1 MNRRSLAALSAGVVF
16 GIAAPA
22 SAQVWLQ
29 DRQLTQGRG
38 IRVGNF
44 ELHPGIGAEVGY
56 DSNVFYAANNPTSA
70 LRLRVTPSLFV
81 SSLGP
86 QRSTNSDAPATALPT
101 VNFRGGVALI
111 YHEFISLQS
120 PDTTSNLRNLGV
132 DGNLR
137 FEFFPGRTWQ
147 FVVADEF
154 LRTIQPGA
162 QSNTGADG
170 VLLPAQTFN
179 RNYNTATAE
188 LAYAPPRGTLE
199 FRLGY
204 SFIFNLFDST
214 SYNFYDY
221 LGHSVYA
228 RMRWRFLPKTAL
240 LWEGSVNPTNY
251 IHPERAQTGL
261 FSSYPVTTRVGIN
274 GLLTE
279 KISLLAMVG
288 YQASFF
294 VAGDNIDTII
304 GQAELR
310 WLINPRANFRVGF
323 LRDSQNSF
331 FSNFYVR
338 NRGYLNYSHSFNG
351 RFILSLEGGVGLYQY
366 GYVADRNGAPTV
378 PGVGFGSDGRFTS
391 VRVDATAFG
400 EYRFN
405 EVFGIN
411 ATVRGLSNISDV
423 RLGNTTGSD
432 GGRGQPIAWTRLE
445 AFVGV
450 RAAW

>member
-16 GIAAPA
+16 GLAAPA

-38 IRVGNF
+38 IRAGNF

-56 DSNVFYAANNPTSA
+56 DSNVFYRANDPAAA
-70 LRLRVTPSLFV
+70 LRLRITPSLTV
-81 SSLGP
+81 STLGP
-86 QRSTNSDAPATALPT
+86 QRSTSSDAPATALPT
-101 VNFRGGVALI
+101 VNFRGGVALV
-111 YHEFISLQS
+111 YHEFIALQS

-132 DGNLR
+132 EGNLR
-137 FEFFPGRTWQ
+137 FEFFPQRTWQ
-147 FVVADEF
+147 FVLADDF

-162 QSNTGADG
+162 QSGYGADG
-170 VLLPAQTFN
+170 VLATQQTFN
-179 RNYNTATAE
+179 RNFNTATAE

-199 FRLGY
+199 VRVGY
-204 SFIFNLFDST
+204 SYILNVFDS
-214 SYNFYDY
+214 SAYSFYDY
-221 LGHSVYA
+221 MGHSIYA

-240 LWEGSVNPTNY
+240 LWEGSVNPTSY
-251 IHPERAQTGL
+251 THPSNAPTGL
-261 FSSYPVTTRVGIN
+261 FASTPIRTRVGIN

-279 KISLLAMVG
+279 KISLLALVG
-288 YQASFF
+288 YEASFF
-294 VAGDNIDTII
+294 EAGDNVDTII

-323 LRDSQNSF
+323 IRDSQNSF
-331 FSNFYVR
+331 FSNYFIR
-338 NRGYLNYSHSFNG
+338 NRGYLSYSHSFNG
-351 RFILSLEGGVGLYQY
+351 RFLLSLEGGVGLYQF
-366 GYVADRNGAPTV
+366 GYVADRTGAPTV
-378 PGVGFGSDGRFTS
+378 PGSGYGSDGRFTA

-400 EYRFN
+400 EYRLN

-411 ATVRGLSNISDV
+411 ATLRGLSNISDV
-423 RLGNTTGSD
+423 RLGNNPGTD
-432 GGRGQPIAWTRLE
+432 GLPGQPIAWTRLE

>member
-16 GIAAPA
+16 GLAAPA

-56 DSNVFYAANNPTSA
+56 DSNVFYRANDPASA
-70 LRLRVTPSLFV
+70 LRLRVTPSLHV

-86 QRSTNSDAPATALPT
+86 QRRTSSDAPATALPT
-101 VNFRGGVALI
+101 VNFRGGVALV
-111 YHEFISLQS
+111 YHEFIALQS

-132 DGNLR
+132 DSNVR

-147 FVVADEF
+147 FVIADEF

-162 QSNTGADG
+162 QTSAGSDG
-170 VLLPAQTFN
+170 DLAPAQTFN
-179 RNYNTATAE
+179 RNFNTATAE

-214 SYNFYDY
+214 NYSFYDY
-221 LGHSVYA
+221 FAHSAYA
-228 RMRWRFLPKTAL
+228 RLRWRFLPKTAII
-240 LWEGSVNPTNY
+240 WEGSVTPLNY
-251 IHPERAQTGL
+251 IHPERSPTGL
-261 FSSYPVTTRVGIN
+261 FSSFPVSTRVGIN

-279 KISLLAMVG
+279 KISLLALVG

-294 VAGDNIDTII
+294 EAGDNIDTVI

-331 FSNFYVR
+331 FSNFFVR
-338 NRGYLNYSHSFNG
+338 NRGYASYSHSFNG
-351 RFILSLEGGVGLYQY
+351 RFLLSLEGGVGLYQY
-366 GYVADRNGAPTV
+366 GYIADRNGAQTV
-378 PGVGFGSDGRFTS
+378 PGVGYGSDGRFTA

-411 ATVRGLSNISDV
+411 ATVRGISNISDV
-423 RLGNTTGSD
+423 RLGNTTGTD

-445 AFVGV
+445 AFLGV